1 MENQVKWLFAD
12 EHVDRYKADPIEA
25 ANKLAEIWCSTKAE
39 SVDVWGC
46 DWLCQEFFE
55 TFLDYCR
62 EHDCLKEALGILWMV
77 HNCPGPETDPCFS
90 DMVYQWVIDYSKK
103 YGLESETLKIK
114 DWGLDKFKL
123 FEEIT
128 KLNTVPSVFSY
139 HLGYHVPKLAHIYP
153 NPKDENGRF
162 IPMTE
167 LNGQV
172 VPWPKNPDGSFMKPN
187 EF

>member
-12 EHVDRYKADPIEA
+12 EHVDKYKADPIEA

-46 DWLCQEFFE
+46 DWPCQEFFE

-62 EHDCLKEALGILWMV
+62 EHGCLKEALGIWWMV
-77 HNCPGPETDPCFS
+77 HNCPGSETDPCFS
-90 DMVYQWVIDYSKK
+90 ETVHQWVIDYSKK

-114 DWGLDKFKL
+114 DRGLDKFKL
-123 FEEIT
+123 LDELKELHPS
-128 KLNTVPSVFSY
+128 KRTVFGCY
-139 HLGYHVPKLAHIYP
+139 LEKLAYIYP

-167 LNGQV
+167 INGQV
-172 VPWPKNPDGSFMKPN
+172 VPWPKHPDGSFMKMD

>member
-1 MENQVKWLFAD
+1 MENQKTMLFAD
-12 EHVDRYKADPIEA
+12 EHIDKYKADPVEA
-25 ANKLAEIWCSTKAE
+25 GVKLAEIWCSTKTE
-39 SVDVWGC
+39 CVDVWGC
-46 DWLCQEFFE
+46 DWPCQEFFE

-62 EHDCLKEALGILWMV
+62 EHDSLKEALGILWCV
-77 HNCPGPETDPCFS
+77 HNCPGPETDPGFS

-114 DWGLDKFKL
+114 EWGLDKFEFFKEL
-123 FEEIT
+123 TEM
-128 KLNTVPSVFSY
+128 NTVPSVFSY
-139 HLGYHVPKLAHIYP
+139 HVPKLAHVYP

-167 LNGQV
+167 IDGQV
-172 VPWPKNPDGSFMKPN
+172 VPWPKHPDGSFMTMN